1 MKAKFK
7 VNDEFRLRKDEIF
20 TRSFPLG
27 GYNRDGSVRDLDKA
41 DKRAGSKATVYEIH
55 DSPEIE
61 RGEVWYFLD
70 FGDLKIN
77 LNEHKLLELF
87 EVAEVGSNRTAQ

>member
-7 VNDEFRLRKDEIF
+7 VNDEFSLKQDETF

-27 GYNRDGSVRDLDKA
+27 GYNEDGSVRDIDKTHKSA
-41 DKRAGSKATVYEIH
+41 RSVASVYEIH
-55 DSPEIE
+55 DSPGIE
-61 RGEVWYFLD
+61 GGEVWYLLD

-77 LNEHKLLELF
+77 LNEQKLLELF
-87 EVAEVGSNRTAQ
+87 EPVV

>member
-1 MKAKFK
+1 MKAKFS
-7 VNDEFRLRKDEIF
+7 VDDEFRLRKDATF

-27 GYNRDGSVRDLDKA
+27 GYKRDGSVGDIDKA
-41 DKRAGSKATVYEIH
+41 DKRAGIVAIVRNIH

-77 LNEHKLLELF
+77 LKEEKLLDLF
-87 EVAEVGSNRTAQ
+87 EAVDRG

>member
-7 VNDEFRLRKDEIF
+7 VNDEFRLRKDETF

-27 GYNRDGSVRDLDKA
+27 GYNADGSVRDIDKTN
-41 DKRAGSKATVYEIH
+41 KSAGSLASVYEIH
-55 DSPEIE
+55 DSPVIDS
-61 RGEVWYFLD
+61 GQVWYFLD

-77 LNEHKLLELF
+77 LNELKLLELF
-87 EVAEVGSNRTAQ
+87 EPFSRP